1 MKLFELEEADLD
13 TAVYDP
19 SKDKATARELG
30 DTRKARVTLRK
41 INRLKK
47 MRALKQLEKL
57 KRQDLLAVMY
67 GTPEGDE
74 GGMGG
79 GMGGF

>member
-1 MKLFELEEADLD
+1 MKLFELSEEDLD

-19 SKDKATARELG
+19 SKDQHTKRELG
-30 DTRKARVTLRK
+30 DTRKPRMTLRK

-57 KRQDLLAVMY
+57 KRQDLLAAMY
-67 GTPEGDE
+67 GSPDADA
-74 GGMGG
+74 GG
-79 GMGGF
+79 GMGGMGF